1 MKKKYSYKFLLY
13 LNIIVIILVLLLTYI
28 IYKNNT
34 RVTIT
39 ELPPLKYPRVCS
51 TATIYDDNLVVIGG
65 QNSEKDNV
73 PYTGEVFNLKNNTH
87 KLFKSN
93 FNNCY
98 GNYLFNIG
106 EKLVNIQL
114 IKFDKKSNYGL
125 EIIDLNSNITKQLNN
140 TLLPRVPQFPPIF
153 HKTEHSYCGNKNVL
167 YTIGGK
173 IYNNNKP
180 FRKIEYYDFNKNISG
195 EIDKLYVS
203 PNGISECYIV
213 DKNKIYNIKNNKE
226 EGTTADLN
234 SLVDLYELE
243 PFIMS
248 FNFYAEHEQLVI
260 IDKNNI
266 QTPVQIYWYDEH
278 DKQFLRKPFKLP
290 KQLKEYK
297 LKGAF
302 KIDHFSIRLLF
313 TKDKDTY
320 VAEMNSSTDKIFVI
334 SHFKTQCN
342 NPSFVYSVS
351 PNDNKDNKIYAI
363 GGVLNESNF
372 ECDRNNIIKTNE
384 ICNTIEEFS
393 FRY

>member
-65 QNSEKDNV
+65 QNSENDNV
-73 PYTGEVFNLKNNTH
+73 FSTGEIFNLKNNTH
-87 KLFKSN
+87 KTFKSN
-93 FNNCY
+93 FNNSY

-106 EKLVNIQL
+106 EKLANIQL
-114 IKFDKKSNYGL
+114 IKFDDKSNYGL
-125 EIIDLNSNITKQLNN
+125 EIIDLNSNITKQLNGN
-140 TLLPRVPQFPPIF
+140 FLPRTPQYPASF
-153 HKTEHSYCGNKNVL
+153 HKTEHSYCGNKDVL
-167 YTIGGK
+167 YIAGGK
-173 IYNNNKP
+173 NYNDNKP
-180 FRKIEYYDFNKNISG
+180 YYKIEYYDFNKNVSG
-195 EIDKLYVS
+195 NSEVLRTPPKGV
-203 PNGISECYIV
+203 SECYIV
-213 DKNKIYNIKNNKE
+213 DKNKIYNIKNKE
-226 EGTTADLN
+226 TGTINDLN
-234 SLVDLYELE
+234 SIVEMYELE

-278 DKQFLRKPFKLP
+278 DKQFLKKPFKLP

-302 KIDHFSIRLLF
+302 KLDQYSIRLLF
-313 TKDKDTY
+313 TKAKNTY
-320 VAEMNSSTDKIFVI
+320 VVEMNSATDKIFI
-334 SHFKTQCN
+334 ITHFKTQCN
-342 NPSFVYSVS
+342 NPSFVYFIS
-351 PNDNKDNKIYAI
+351 PNNRKENKVYAI

>member
-87 KLFKSN
+87 KTFKSN
-93 FNNCY
+93 FNNSY

-106 EKLVNIQL
+106 EKLANIQL
-114 IKFDKKSNYGL
+114 IKFDDKSNYGL
-125 EIIDLNSNITKQLNN
+125 EIIDLNSNITKQLNGN
-140 TLLPRVPQFPPIF
+140 FLPRTPQYPASF
-153 HKTEHSYCGNKNVL
+153 HKTEHSYCGNKDVL
-167 YTIGGK
+167 YIAGGK
-173 IYNNNKP
+173 NYNDNKP
-180 FRKIEYYDFNKNISG
+180 YYKIEYYDFNKNVSG
-195 EIDKLYVS
+195 NSEVLRTPPKGV
-203 PNGISECYIV
+203 SECYIV
-213 DKNKIYNIKNNKE
+213 DKNKIYNIKNKE
-226 EGTTADLN
+226 TGTINDLN
-234 SLVDLYELE
+234 SIVEMYELE

-278 DKQFLRKPFKLP
+278 DKQFLKKPFKLP

>member
-125 EIIDLNSNITKQLNN
+125 EIIDLNSNITKQLNGN
-140 TLLPRVPQFPPIF
+140 FLPRTPQYPASF
-153 HKTEHSYCGNKNVL
+153 HKTEHSYCGNKDVL
-167 YTIGGK
+167 YIAGGK
-173 IYNNNKP
+173 NYNDNKP
-180 FRKIEYYDFNKNISG
+180 YYKIEYYDFNKNVSG
-195 EIDKLYVS
+195 NSEVLRTPPKGV
-203 PNGISECYIV
+203 SECYIV
-213 DKNKIYNIKNNKE
+213 DKNKIYNIKNKE
-226 EGTTADLN
+226 TGTINDLN
-234 SLVDLYELE
+234 SIVEMYELE

-278 DKQFLRKPFKLP
+278 DKQFLKKPFKLP

-342 NPSFVYSVS
+342 NPSFVYFIS
-351 PNDNKDNKIYAI
+351 PNNRKENKVYAI

>member
-65 QNSEKDNV
+65 QNTENDNV
-73 PYTGEVFNLKNNTH
+73 FSTGEIFNLKNNTH
-87 KLFKSN
+87 KTFKSN
-93 FNNCY
+93 FNNSY

-106 EKLVNIQL
+106 EKLANIQL
-114 IKFDKKSNYGL
+114 IKFDDKSNYGL
-125 EIIDLNSNITKQLNN
+125 EIIDLNSNITKQLNGN
-140 TLLPRVPQFPPIF
+140 FLPRTPQYPASF
-153 HKTEHSYCGNKNVL
+153 HKTEHSYCGNKDVL
-167 YTIGGK
+167 YIAGGK
-173 IYNNNKP
+173 NYNDNKP
-180 FRKIEYYDFNKNISG
+180 YYKIEYYDFNKNVSG
-195 EIDKLYVS
+195 NSEVLRTPPKGV
-203 PNGISECYIV
+203 SECYIV
-213 DKNKIYNIKNNKE
+213 DKNKIYNIKNKE
-226 EGTTADLN
+226 TGTINDLN
-234 SLVDLYELE
+234 SIVEMYELE

-278 DKQFLRKPFKLP
+278 DKQFLKKPFKLP

-351 PNDNKDNKIYAI
+351 PNDNKDNKIYAV